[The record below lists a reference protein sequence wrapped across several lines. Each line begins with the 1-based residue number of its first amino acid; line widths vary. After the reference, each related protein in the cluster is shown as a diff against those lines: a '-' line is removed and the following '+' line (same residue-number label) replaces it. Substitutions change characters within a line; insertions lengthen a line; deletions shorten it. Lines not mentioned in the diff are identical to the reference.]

1 MSVLRVRAAAE
12 RLGLSPSTLNKWRI
26 QGRGPRFTKLGR
38 AVCYRPADLDAWL
51 EERVRSSTSEEKP
64 PWE

>member
-1 MSVLRVRAAAE
+1 MTVLRVKEAAG

-38 AVCYRPADLDAWL
+38 AVCYRTVDLDDWL
-51 EERVRSSTSEEKP
+51 EGRLRSSTSEYASP
-64 PWE
+64 